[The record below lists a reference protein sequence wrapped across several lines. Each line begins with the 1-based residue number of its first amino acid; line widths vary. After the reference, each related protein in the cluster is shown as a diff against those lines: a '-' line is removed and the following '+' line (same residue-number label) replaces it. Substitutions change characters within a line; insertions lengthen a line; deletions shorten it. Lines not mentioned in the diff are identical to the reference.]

1 MEKAVEEADGM
12 QCPLPKNEER
22 ERGWLR
28 KCCKKAHARTLA
40 ACTFGSR
47 PQHCRSFDTMMKNL
61 EYNIEQ
67 IHQKLCTMA
76 QVNFASHQKEGR
88 QLFFLERKWH

>member
-1 MEKAVEEADGM
+1 MVCNAHC
-12 QCPLPKNEER
+12 QRRKNASAAGSE
-22 ERGWLR
+22 
-28 KCCKKAHARTLA
+28 CCKKAHARALA

-67 IHQKLCTMA
+67 IHHNFTSFA
-76 QVNFASHQKEGR
+76 QGYKSSSLRTKRTDANC
-88 QLFFLERKWH
+88 FF